1 MSRGVGNEEETEL
14 VPLAVGRC
22 NKLLERLY
30 EAVVSQSN
38 KKGKEKDEE
47 SSIGYH
53 LPMQFAPRNTVFC

>member
-14 VPLAVGRC
+14 APLAVGRC

-53 LPMQFAPRNTVFC
+53 LPM